1 MYTDEFDSSVATL
14 NIAIIWFH
22 VHYYA
27 KTLAVLEPLYQN
39 IEPINEQI
47 TALHIC
53 LLLLN
58 ASLAWHDASKLADVL
73 TYLEKAFGVG
83 NVRQGDNGITTQH
96 QSANLIMKSSVPN
109 SASVADASNLDFGSN
124 LSASENNTS
133 GALSEDTL
141 DYEAMLLDF
150 TFNINV
156 YM

>member
-1 MYTDEFDSSVATL
+1 MLASHGMMHQSQLMY
-14 NIAIIWFH
+14 
-22 VHYYA
+22 
-27 KTLAVLEPLYQN
+27 
-39 IEPINEQI
+39 
-47 TALHIC
+47 
-53 LLLLN
+53 
-58 ASLAWHDASKLADVL
+58 VL
-73 TYLEKAFGVG
+73 TYLEKALIGVG
-83 NVRQGDNGITTQH
+83 NVRQGDNGNTTQH